1 MLFMDS
7 QNEKDTKNSE
17 VEEEEEK
24 EFKVKKIDRNKKAI
38 SRLYKNI
45 TIEPAMFVLGLAGGV
60 VGPFF
65 AQFEITK
72 ICQYDLEYNDTVC
85 NDENL
90 VKYFKEEN
98 DEVQR
103 EYAYYSQYKTLAS
116 TIFPIFFAF
125 YMGAW
130 CDMFGRKLLMKIFLS

>member
-1 MLFMDS
+1 MDS
-7 QNEKDTKNSE
+7 KNEKDTKSL
-17 VEEEEEK
+17 EEEEE
-24 EFKVKKIDRNKKAI
+24 RNVNCFI
-38 SRLYKNI
+38 SIYKNI

-72 ICQYDLEYNDTVC
+72 ICKFDFGYNETVC

-98 DEVQR
+98 DEIQR
-103 EYAYYSQYKTLAS
+103 EVIPHF
-116 TIFPIFFAF
+116 TIFKLVESSTLSN
-125 YMGAW
+125 M
-130 CDMFGRKLLMKIFLS
+130 DRQLLSQMFVR

>member
-1 MLFMDS
+1 MDS
-7 QNEKDTKNSE
+7 KNEKDTKSL
-17 VEEEEEK
+17 EEEE
-24 EFKVKKIDRNKKAI
+24 RNVNCFLKTII
-38 SRLYKNI
+38 SIYKNI

-72 ICQYDLEYNDTVC
+72 ICKFDFGYNETVC

-98 DEVQR
+98 DEIQKEVGVLETTTRVGQN
-103 EYAYYSQYKTLAS
+103 
-116 TIFPIFFAF
+116 
-125 YMGAW
+125 
-130 CDMFGRKLLMKIFLS
+130 

>member
-1 MLFMDS
+1 MDS
-7 QNEKDTKNSE
+7 NNEKDTKSL
-17 VEEEEEK
+17 EEK
-24 EFKVKKIDRNKKAI
+24 EERNVNCFLKTII
-38 SRLYKNI
+38 SIYKNI

-72 ICQYDLEYNDTVC
+72 ICKFDFGYNETVC

-98 DEVQR
+98 DEIQKEVGVLETTTRVGQN
-103 EYAYYSQYKTLAS
+103 
-116 TIFPIFFAF
+116 
-125 YMGAW
+125 
-130 CDMFGRKLLMKIFLS
+130 

>member
-1 MLFMDS
+1 MGS
-7 QNEKDTKNSE
+7 KNEKDTKSL
-17 VEEEEEK
+17 EK
-24 EFKVKKIDRNKKAI
+24 EERNVNCFLKTII
-38 SRLYKNI
+38 SIYKNI

-72 ICQYDLEYNDTVC
+72 ICEFDFGYNETVC

-98 DEVQR
+98 DEIQKEVNN
-103 EYAYYSQYKTLAS
+103 K
-116 TIFPIFFAF
+116 
-125 YMGAW
+125 
-130 CDMFGRKLLMKIFLS
+130 

>member
-1 MLFMDS
+1 M
-7 QNEKDTKNSE
+7 EKSSSDTGYFKKP
-17 VEEEEEK
+17 VEINRGEE
-24 EFKVKKIDRNKKAI
+24 RNVNCFLKTII
-38 SRLYKNI
+38 SIYKNI

-72 ICQYDLEYNDTVC
+72 ICKFDFGYNETVC

-98 DEVQR
+98 DEIQKEVNNKYLVHGSFR
-103 EYAYYSQYKTLAS
+103 LN
-116 TIFPIFFAF
+116 
-125 YMGAW
+125 
-130 CDMFGRKLLMKIFLS
+130 C

>member
-1 MLFMDS
+1 MDS
-7 QNEKDTKNSE
+7 KNEKDTKSL
-17 VEEEEEK
+17 EEEEE
-24 EFKVKKIDRNKKAI
+24 RNVNCFI
-38 SRLYKNI
+38 SIYKNI

-72 ICQYDLEYNDTVC
+72 ICKFDFGYNETVC

-98 DEVQR
+98 DEIQKEVNN
-103 EYAYYSQYKTLAS
+103 KK
-116 TIFPIFFAF
+116 F
-125 YMGAW
+125 MG
-130 CDMFGRKLLMKIFLS
+130 FLETTPK

>member
-1 MLFMDS
+1 MIESVGFFYHNNQIMDS
-7 QNEKDTKNSE
+7 KNEKDTKSL
-17 VEEEEEK
+17 EEEEERNFNC
-24 EFKVKKIDRNKKAI
+24 FKSI
-38 SRLYKNI
+38 YKNI

-72 ICQYDLEYNDTVC
+72 ICKFDFGYNETVC

-98 DEVQR
+98 DEIQKEVGVL
-103 EYAYYSQYKTLAS
+103 ETTTSNS
-116 TIFPIFFAF
+116 
-125 YMGAW
+125 
-130 CDMFGRKLLMKIFLS
+130 